1 MHDHWT
7 ANSTLSMN
15 QVVSDDALASCLAS
29 RSMGTHHVMWHIMWH
44 VMWHD
49 VRSGVVGPP
58 ARRHP
63 LLPSFSL
70 GKFHIQ
76 FTTKRHR
83 TDRNQLL
90 PPCWVARKLCVV
102 AIFLA
107 FGSSRLHLQH
117 VHRCMYNRNLHHLR
131 SCAQGY
137 SQCMWTA
144 QVMLPGRE
152 EDGNGQRRG
161 DGGKRRG

>member
-70 GKFHIQ
+70 G
-76 FTTKRHR
+76 TELHR
-83 TDRNQLL
+83 SPSLTFWLKVNLRDTFFLL
-90 PPCWVARKLCVV
+90 QGEERK
-102 AIFLA
+102 IPY
-107 FGSSRLHLQH
+107 R
-117 VHRCMYNRNLHHLR
+117 
-131 SCAQGY
+131 
-137 SQCMWTA
+137 
-144 QVMLPGRE
+144 
-152 EDGNGQRRG
+152 
-161 DGGKRRG
+161 